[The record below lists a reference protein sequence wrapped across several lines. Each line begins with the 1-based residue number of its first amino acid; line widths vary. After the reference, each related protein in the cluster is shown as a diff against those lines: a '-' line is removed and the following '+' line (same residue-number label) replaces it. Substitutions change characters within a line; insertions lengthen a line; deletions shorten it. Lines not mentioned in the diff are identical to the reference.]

1 VFVELSKLLDL
12 LLDPAAV
19 AVALGLAALALGR
32 WRPRAAAG
40 AGLLAVA
47 VLWAFSTPVV
57 ADSLQRVAERPA
69 RDTSAPGV
77 TYDAVVVLSGAMS
90 SAATE
95 ASGRFEL
102 DEGADRLVRAFEL
115 LRAGRARYALLTG
128 GAVER
133 RAAAPRES
141 ELAAR
146 VLAGWGIEPDRIV
159 VEAESRNTREN
170 AVESARVV
178 RERGWARLLLVTSAA
193 HMPRALGCFRAVGLS
208 PDALPV
214 DRRAGKGEYALRS
227 LAPRARSLSTS
238 ARVLRE
244 LAGRVVYRA
253 LGYSR

>member
-1 VFVELSKLLDL
+1 VFVTLSKLLDL

-19 AVALGLAALALGR
+19 AVALGLAALALAR
-32 WRPRAAAG
+32 RRPRAAFGLG
-40 AGLLAVA
+40 ALAVT
-47 VLWAFSTPVV
+47 VVWAFSTAIV
-57 ADSLQRVAERPA
+57 ANSLQRAVEAPA
-69 RDTSAPGV
+69 KDTSRPEV
-77 TYDAVVVLSGAMS
+77 TYDVVVVLSGAMS

-102 DEGADRLVRAFEL
+102 EEAADRLVRAFEL
-115 LRAGRARYALLTG
+115 LRAGRARFALLTG

-146 VLAGWGIEPDRIV
+146 VLAGWGIEPGRIV
-159 VEAESRNTREN
+159 VEAESQNTREN

-178 RERGWARLLLVTSAA
+178 KARGWTRVLLVTSAA

-214 DRRAGKGEYALRS
+214 DRRAGTAEYGPRS
-227 LAPRARSLSTS
+227 LLPRGRGLGTS
-238 ARVLRE
+238 ARALRE
-244 LAGRVVYRA
+244 LAGRLVYRA